1 MLVEIPDLDVIFGLI
16 LAFIGGLFTLFV
28 YSKLKSISASNEQ
41 TKQDSER
48 LEFYERQLIDLK
60 IKLDAIDLENLSF
73 SQETPQN
80 IVKNEEKPVQVEA
93 KQGQV
98 VPEQAPVPARVE
110 RTPNMSS
117 GDIVEA
123 VLRLITDR
131 SRTSRDI
138 QITLGKSREHI
149 SRTMKKMSDDGLTIA
164 AISEGGSVNPQI
176 LEYNSSEDSWTLKD
190 TDLKTDELSTFSL
203 AEASNK
209 IAMTFSGDA
218 KRLAVITN
226 DPTTGQGVA

>member
-1 MLVEIPDLDVIFGLI
+1 MIEIPELDVIFGLV

-28 YSKLKSISASNEQ
+28 YSRLKADSASNNQ
-41 TKQDSER
+41 MKANSER

-73 SQETPQN
+73 SQEIPQD
-80 IVKNEEKPVQVEA
+80 IVKNEEKPVQVVE
-93 KQGQV
+93 KQVQI
-98 VPEQAPVPARVE
+98 VPEQIPVSARVE

-149 SRTMKKMSDDGLTIA
+149 SRTMKKMSDDGLVKRNTNAKPYSYSITQNGLSKLSEPGSAPQTIA
-164 AISEGGSVNPQI
+164 PQT
-176 LEYNSSEDSWTLKD
+176 S
-190 TDLKTDELSTFSL
+190 
-203 AEASNK
+203 
-209 IAMTFSGDA
+209 
-218 KRLAVITN
+218 
-226 DPTTGQGVA
+226 

>member
-1 MLVEIPDLDVIFGLI
+1 MLVEIPELDVIFGLI

-28 YSKLKSISASNEQ
+28 YSRIKGVSASKDQ
-41 TKQDSER
+41 TKADSER

-60 IKLDAIDLENLSF
+60 IKLDAIDMENLSF
-73 SQETPQN
+73 SQEIPQN
-80 IVKNEEKPVQVEA
+80 VVKNEEKPA
-93 KQGQV
+93 QV
-98 VPEQAPVPARVE
+98 VEKRVQTMPEQVPIPARVE

-149 SRTMKKMSDDGLTIA
+149 SRTMKKMSDDGLVERNTNAKPYSYSITQNGLSRLSGSGGTPQTIA
-164 AISEGGSVNPQI
+164 PQI
-176 LEYNSSEDSWTLKD
+176 S
-190 TDLKTDELSTFSL
+190 
-203 AEASNK
+203 
-209 IAMTFSGDA
+209 
-218 KRLAVITN
+218 
-226 DPTTGQGVA
+226 

>member
-1 MLVEIPDLDVIFGLI
+1 MLIEIPELDVIFGLV

-28 YSKLKSISASNEQ
+28 YSRLRADSTSNDQ
-41 TKQDSER
+41 IKADSER

-73 SQETPQN
+73 SQEIPQD
-80 IVKNEEKPVQVEA
+80 IVKNEEKPVQVVE
-93 KQGQV
+93 KQVQI
-98 VPEQAPVPARVE
+98 VPEQVSVSARVE

-149 SRTMKKMSDDGLTIA
+149 SRTMKKMSDGGLVERNTNAKPYSYSITQKGLSKLSGPGSTPQTIA
-164 AISEGGSVNPQI
+164 PQT
-176 LEYNSSEDSWTLKD
+176 S
-190 TDLKTDELSTFSL
+190 
-203 AEASNK
+203 
-209 IAMTFSGDA
+209 
-218 KRLAVITN
+218 
-226 DPTTGQGVA
+226 

>member
-1 MLVEIPDLDVIFGLI
+1 MLVEIPDLDVIFGLV

-28 YSKLKSISASNEQ
+28 YSRIKGVSASNEQ
-41 TKQDSER
+41 TKADSER

-80 IVKNEEKPVQVEA
+80 TVKNEEKPVEVVE
-93 KQGQV
+93 KPVEV
-98 VPEQAPVPARVE
+98 VPEQVPVPARVE

-117 GDIVEA
+117 GDIVET

-149 SRTMKKMSDDGLTIA
+149 SRTMKKMSDDGLVERNTNAKPYSYSITQNGLSKLSGTGAATQTIA
-164 AISEGGSVNPQI
+164 PQT
-176 LEYNSSEDSWTLKD
+176 S
-190 TDLKTDELSTFSL
+190 
-203 AEASNK
+203 
-209 IAMTFSGDA
+209 
-218 KRLAVITN
+218 
-226 DPTTGQGVA
+226 

>member
-1 MLVEIPDLDVIFGLI
+1 MLVEIPDLDVIFGLV
-16 LAFIGGLFTLFV
+16 LAFMGGLFTLFV
-28 YSKLKSISASNEQ
+28 YSRLKVDSASND
-41 TKQDSER
+41 KIKADSER

-73 SQETPQN
+73 SQEIPQN
-80 IVKNEEKPVQVEA
+80 IVKHEEKPTQVVEKPVQV
-93 KQGQV
+93 
-98 VPEQAPVPARVE
+98 VPEQVSVPVRVE

-149 SRTMKKMSDDGLTIA
+149 SRTMKKMSDDGLVERNTNTKPYSYSITQNGLSKLSGTATAPQTIA
-164 AISEGGSVNPQI
+164 PQT
-176 LEYNSSEDSWTLKD
+176 S
-190 TDLKTDELSTFSL
+190 
-203 AEASNK
+203 
-209 IAMTFSGDA
+209 
-218 KRLAVITN
+218 
-226 DPTTGQGVA
+226 

>member
-1 MLVEIPDLDVIFGLI
+1 MLVEIPELDVIFGLI

-28 YSKLKSISASNEQ
+28 YSRIKGVSASKDQ
-41 TKQDSER
+41 TKADSER

-60 IKLDAIDLENLSF
+60 IKLDAIDMENLNF
-73 SQETPQN
+73 SQEIPQN
-80 IVKNEEKPVQVEA
+80 IVKNEEKPVQVVE
-93 KQGQV
+93 KQVQV
-98 VPEQAPVPARVE
+98 MPEQVPVPARIE

-149 SRTMKKMSDDGLTIA
+149 SRTMKKMSDDGLVERNTNAKPYSYSITQNGRSRLSGSGGTPQTIA
-164 AISEGGSVNPQI
+164 PQT
-176 LEYNSSEDSWTLKD
+176 S
-190 TDLKTDELSTFSL
+190 
-203 AEASNK
+203 
-209 IAMTFSGDA
+209 
-218 KRLAVITN
+218 
-226 DPTTGQGVA
+226 

>member
-80 IVKNEEKPVQVEA
+80 IVKNEEKPVQVVQKPVEI
-93 KQGQV
+93 
-98 VPEQAPVPARVE
+98 VPEQVPNPPKVE
-110 RTPNMSS
+110 RAPNMSS
-117 GDIVEA
+117 DNIVEA
-123 VLRLITDR
+123 VLRLITNK

-149 SRTMKKMSDDGLTIA
+149 SRTMKKMTDDGLVERNTNAKPYSYSITQMGLSKLSGSGSVTQTIA
-164 AISEGGSVNPQI
+164 PQT
-176 LEYNSSEDSWTLKD
+176 S
-190 TDLKTDELSTFSL
+190 
-203 AEASNK
+203 
-209 IAMTFSGDA
+209 
-218 KRLAVITN
+218 
-226 DPTTGQGVA
+226 

>member
-1 MLVEIPDLDVIFGLI
+1 MLVEIPELDVIFGLV

-28 YSKLKSISASNEQ
+28 YSRLKVDSTSNDQ
-41 TKQDSER
+41 TKVNSER

-60 IKLDAIDLENLSF
+60 IKLDTIDLENLSF
-73 SQETPQN
+73 SEQIPQDV
-80 IVKNEEKPVQVEA
+80 VKNEEKPVQVVE
-93 KQGQV
+93 KQVQIM
-98 VPEQAPVPARVE
+98 PEQIPVQVRME

-149 SRTMKKMSDDGLTIA
+149 SRTMKKMSDDGLVERNTNAKPYSYSITQNGLSRLSGQGSTPQTIA
-164 AISEGGSVNPQI
+164 PQT
-176 LEYNSSEDSWTLKD
+176 S
-190 TDLKTDELSTFSL
+190 
-203 AEASNK
+203 
-209 IAMTFSGDA
+209 
-218 KRLAVITN
+218 
-226 DPTTGQGVA
+226 

>member
-28 YSKLKSISASNEQ
+28 YSKLKAVSASNDQ
-41 TKQDSER
+41 TKTDSER

-73 SQETPQN
+73 SQQIPQN
-80 IVKNEEKPVQVEA
+80 IVRNEEKPVQVVE
-93 KQGQV
+93 KPVQV
-98 VPEQAPVPARVE
+98 VPEQVQVPVRVE

-123 VLRLITDR
+123 VLGLITDR

-149 SRTMKKMSDDGLTIA
+149 SRTMKKMSDDGLVERNTNSKPYSYSITQNGRSKLSRTDTAPQTIT
-164 AISEGGSVNPQI
+164 PQT
-176 LEYNSSEDSWTLKD
+176 S
-190 TDLKTDELSTFSL
+190 
-203 AEASNK
+203 
-209 IAMTFSGDA
+209 
-218 KRLAVITN
+218 
-226 DPTTGQGVA
+226 

>member
-80 IVKNEEKPVQVEA
+80 IVKNEEKPVQVVE
-93 KQGQV
+93 KQVQV
-98 VPEQAPVPARVE
+98 VPEQVPVPVRVE

-149 SRTMKKMSDDGLTIA
+149 SRTMKKMSDDGLVERNTNAKPYSYSITKTGRSRLSGSGAATQTIA
-164 AISEGGSVNPQI
+164 PQT
-176 LEYNSSEDSWTLKD
+176 S
-190 TDLKTDELSTFSL
+190 
-203 AEASNK
+203 
-209 IAMTFSGDA
+209 
-218 KRLAVITN
+218 
-226 DPTTGQGVA
+226 

>member
-28 YSKLKSISASNEQ
+28 YSKLKAISSSNDQ
-41 TKQDSER
+41 IKQDSER

-80 IVKNEEKPVQVEA
+80 IVKNEEKPVQIVE
-93 KQGQV
+93 KQVQI
-98 VPEQAPVPARVE
+98 VPEQIPVPTRIE

-117 GDIVEA
+117 GDIVET

-149 SRTMKKMSDDGLTIA
+149 SRTMKKMSDDGLVQRNTNSKPYSYSITQNGLSRLSGSDGTAQIIA
-164 AISEGGSVNPQI
+164 PQT
-176 LEYNSSEDSWTLKD
+176 S
-190 TDLKTDELSTFSL
+190 
-203 AEASNK
+203 
-209 IAMTFSGDA
+209 
-218 KRLAVITN
+218 
-226 DPTTGQGVA
+226 

>member
-28 YSKLKSISASNEQ
+28 YSKLKAISSSNDQ
-41 TKQDSER
+41 IKQDSER

-80 IVKNEEKPVQVEA
+80 VVKNEEKPVQIVE
-93 KQGQV
+93 KQVQI
-98 VPEQAPVPARVE
+98 VPEQIPVPTRIE

-117 GDIVEA
+117 GDIVET

-149 SRTMKKMSDDGLTIA
+149 SRTMKKMSDDGLVERNTNAKPYSYSITQAGLSRLSGAGETPQTIA
-164 AISEGGSVNPQI
+164 PQT
-176 LEYNSSEDSWTLKD
+176 S
-190 TDLKTDELSTFSL
+190 
-203 AEASNK
+203 
-209 IAMTFSGDA
+209 
-218 KRLAVITN
+218 
-226 DPTTGQGVA
+226 